1 MFYHKYRPKL
11 FKEVIGQEIV
21 VNILKNFLI
30 KNYIPHGYLFSGE
43 KGTGK
48 TTVARI
54 YANALNCSRPQDGEP
69 CGECRNCKLIKE
81 NKFLDII
88 EIDAASHR
96 RIEDI
101 RNIQEHI
108 GFKPL
113 QGKYKVFIIDE
124 AHSLTEEASNALLK
138 TLEEP
143 PGHAIFILATTDP
156 DRIIS
161 TVLSRLHRLDFRRI
175 SLPQIV
181 NKLKFIAKNEE
192 IDYDD
197 EALFLIAEETNGS
210 LRDAETLLEK
220 VIISLSPAK
229 LTENNVSQLLG
240 RLNFSQLLEFIN
252 LIGDKKLK
260 EALLL
265 ANKIYSEGFDLVIF
279 VNSIIKI
286 LRQLILLKVDP
297 NFAKHLEIEKSPEII
312 EKLKNLEKKFKI
324 EDLKRLGRLF
334 FEAEISLKKDIP
346 FPIFIIEFVLI
357 EYFYS

>member
-1 MFYHKYRPKL
+1 MFYNKYRPKL
-11 FKEVIGQEIV
+11 FKEVVGQEV
-21 VNILKNFLI
+21 VVSILKNFLI
-30 KNYIPHGYLFSGE
+30 KNYIPHGYLFTGE
-43 KGTGK
+43 KGIGK

-54 YANALNCSRPQDGEP
+54 YANALNCSQPQDGEP
-69 CGECRNCKLIKE
+69 CGECRICKLIND
-81 NKFLDII
+81 NKFLDIV

-143 PGHAIFILATTDP
+143 PAHAIFILATTDP

-161 TVLSRLHRLDFRRI
+161 TVLSRLHRLDFRRV
-175 SLPQIV
+175 SLPQV
-181 NKLKFIAKNEE
+181 VSKLKFIAKNEK

-220 VIISLSPAK
+220 VIVSLAPAK
-229 LTENNVSQLLG
+229 LTEENVSKLLG
-240 RLNFSQLLEFIN
+240 HLNFSQLLEFVN

-279 VNSIIKI
+279 VKSIIKI

-297 NFAKHLEIEKSPEII
+297 NFAKHLETEKSPEVI

-324 EDLKRLGRLF
+324 EELKKLGRLF
-334 FEAEISLKKDIP
+334 LEAEINLKKDIP
-346 FPIFIIEFVLI
+346 FPIFIIEFVLV

>member
-21 VNILKNFLI
+21 VSILKNFLI
-30 KNYIPHGYLFSGE
+30 KNYIPHGYLFAGE

-54 YANALNCSRPQDGEP
+54 YANALNCSQPQNGEP
-69 CGECRNCKLIKE
+69 CGECRICKLIKD
-81 NKFLDII
+81 NKFLDIV

-96 RIEDI
+96 RIEDV

-143 PGHAIFILATTDP
+143 PTHAIFILATTDP
-156 DRIIS
+156 DRIIE
-161 TVLSRLHRLDFRRI
+161 TVLSRLHRLDFHRI
-175 SLPQIV
+175 ALPQVV
-181 NKLKFIAKNEE
+181 NKLKFIAKNEK
-192 IDYDD
+192 IDYEE

-220 VIISLSPAK
+220 IIISLPSNK
-229 LTENNVSQLLG
+229 LTESNVSQLLG
-240 RLNFSQLLEFIN
+240 HLNFSQLFKFLN
-252 LIGDKKLK
+252 LIGDKNLK
-260 EALLL
+260 EALTLV
-265 ANKIYSEGFDLVIF
+265 NKIYADGFDLVIF
-279 VNSIIKI
+279 AKSVIKT

-297 NFAKHLEIEKSPEII
+297 HFAKHLETEKSPEVI

-324 EDLKRLGRLF
+324 EELKKLSRLF
-334 FEAEISLKKDIP
+334 IEAEISLKKDIP
-346 FPIFIIEFVLI
+346 SPIFIIEFALV

>member
-11 FKEVIGQEIV
+11 FKEVVGQEVI

-30 KNYIPHGYLFSGE
+30 KNYIPHGYIFSGE

-54 YANALNCSRPQDGEP
+54 YANSLNCHQLQDFEP
-69 CGECRNCKLIKE
+69 CGQCRICKLIRD
-81 NKFLDII
+81 NKFLDIV

-143 PGHAIFILATTDP
+143 PSHAIFILATTDP

-175 SLPQIV
+175 SLPEIV
-181 NKLKFIAKNEE
+181 NKLKFIAKNEK
-192 IDYDD
+192 IDYDE
-197 EALFLIAEETNGS
+197 EALFLIAQETNGS

-220 VIISLSPAK
+220 IVISLSPTK
-229 LTENNVSQLLG
+229 LTEENVSQLLG
-240 RLNFSQLLEFIN
+240 HLNFSQLFEFIN
-252 LIGDKKLK
+252 LIGDKNLK
-260 EALLL
+260 EALTL
-265 ANKIYSEGFDLVIF
+265 ANKIYVQGFDLVIF
-279 VNSIIKI
+279 TKSIIKI

-297 NFAKHLEIEKSPEII
+297 NFAKHLNIEKSPEII
-312 EKLKNLEKKFKI
+312 EKLKTLEKKFKI
-324 EDLKRLGRLF
+324 EELKKLSRLF
-334 FEAEISLKKDIP
+334 LEAEINLKKDNP
-346 FPIFIIEFVLI
+346 FQIFIIEFALV
-357 EYFYS
+357 EYFHS

>member
-21 VNILKNFLI
+21 VNILKNFLR
-30 KNYIPHGYLFSGE
+30 KNYIPHGYLFAGE

-54 YANALNCSRPQDGEP
+54 YANALNCSQPRDAEP
-69 CGECRNCKLIKE
+69 CGQCRICNLIKE

-108 GFKPL
+108 GFKPI

-143 PGHAIFILATTDP
+143 PAHAIFILATTDP
-156 DRIIS
+156 DRIIN
-161 TVLSRLHRLDFRRI
+161 TVLSRLHRFDFRRI
-175 SLPQIV
+175 TLPQIV
-181 NKLKFIAKNEE
+181 QKLKFIAEKENITYEE
-192 IDYDD
+192 
-197 EALFLIAEETNGS
+197 EALYLIAEETNGS

-220 VIISLSPAK
+220 IIISLAPDKITLEKTA
-229 LTENNVSQLLG
+229 QLLG
-240 RLNFSQLLEFIN
+240 QLNFN
-252 LIGDKKLK
+252 YLIKFLDLIAEKKLN
-260 EALLL
+260 EAISL
-265 ANKIYSEGFDLVIF
+265 ANKIYADGFDLNIF
-279 VNSIIKI
+279 AKSILKTI
-286 LRQLILLKVDP
+286 RHLILLKIDP
-297 NFAKHLEIEKSPEII
+297 NFAKHLETEKSPEII
-312 EKLKNLEKKFKI
+312 KKLKTIEEKFKI
-324 EDLKRLGRLF
+324 EELKKLSRLF
-334 FEAEISLKKDIP
+334 FEVEMGLKKDLP
-346 FPIFIIEFVLI
+346 FPVFIIEFALI
-357 EYFYS
+357 EYFYA